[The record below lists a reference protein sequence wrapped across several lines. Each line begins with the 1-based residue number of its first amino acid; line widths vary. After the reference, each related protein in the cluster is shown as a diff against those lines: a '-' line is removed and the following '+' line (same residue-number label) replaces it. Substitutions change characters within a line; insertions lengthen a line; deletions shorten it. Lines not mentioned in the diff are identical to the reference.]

1 MTVAQ
6 KCPDCEMELY
16 TLDDIEEITKRSDK
30 TLRNEFQKIR
40 QENKKLKTE
49 LEELKEQ
56 KGE

>member
-1 MTVAQ
+1 MAQ